1 MNIETPNSWTFAARI
16 LCDVLEREHSSYED
30 RKAAREDIMRMAQA
44 LDAEIQR
51 MAKALDDSEIR
62 RGGGK
67 DGH

>member
-1 MNIETPNSWTFAARI
+1 MSVEIQNSWTFAARI

-30 RKAAREDIMRMAQA
+30 RKAAREDIMRMAHA

-51 MAKALDDSEIR
+51 MAQALDDSEIR
-62 RGGGK
+62 REGGK

>member
-1 MNIETPNSWTFAARI
+1 MSVEIQNSWTFAARI

-62 RGGGK
+62 REGGK

>member
-1 MNIETPNSWTFAARI
+1 MSVEIQNSWTFAARI

-44 LDAEIQR
+44 LDAQ
-51 MAKALDDSEIR
+51 IR
-62 RGGGK
+62 REGGK